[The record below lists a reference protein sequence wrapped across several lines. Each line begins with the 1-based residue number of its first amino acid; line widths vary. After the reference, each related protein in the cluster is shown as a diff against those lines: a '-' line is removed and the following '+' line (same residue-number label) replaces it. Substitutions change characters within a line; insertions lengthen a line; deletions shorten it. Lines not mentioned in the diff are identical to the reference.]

1 MRLASLLT
9 CLLLPLLLLA
19 GREQAPPT
27 RAVKIRLV
35 DAQSGAEL
43 PGLIRITGPDGQAVP
58 LPSLLSRGVGL
69 LQQQPRIGTWSVL
82 PGTRSLPLPKQPV
95 TIEAISGLETEL
107 TRLKVD
113 LAARSP
119 GTITVKLN
127 RFYSAAERG
136 LRSANTH
143 LHLMK
148 ISRDQCDRYL
158 KEIPRADGLDARP

>member
-43 PGLIRITGPDGQAVP
+43 PGLIRITGPDGEAVG

-69 LQQQPRIGTWSVL
+69 LQQQPQLRPQLHRTDPRRRRVSGPGANL
-82 PGTRSLPLPKQPV
+82 P
-95 TIEAISGLETEL
+95 
-107 TRLKVD
+107 
-113 LAARSP
+113 
-119 GTITVKLN
+119 
-127 RFYSAAERG
+127 
-136 LRSANTH
+136 
-143 LHLMK
+143 
-148 ISRDQCDRYL
+148 
-158 KEIPRADGLDARP
+158 